1 MKSIDGGYLERKI
14 SNLDKKIKLAWLL
27 SILTVYAAIFI
38 IGSVFYTIAPP
49 DSGMFGID
57 KGFFPIMFFL
67 LMAVLFIPAYYLV
80 QMTYSKSTYEFTE
93 RELIIKDGLIN
104 RKLTSVPY
112 AKVADAKTD
121 QTPVEMI
128 LGLYTIDIDVAN
140 SPTSKSKVKLQG
152 ISDKDAFISEL
163 MSYVQQTKAP
173 SDPASA
179 GKPTMEQMMADVLK
193 ELKAVSSKIENLS
206 AKIDSGK
213 PAGKKERADM
223 FSSLGFDEDFK
234 RFKKK

>member
-1 MKSIDGGYLERKI
+1 LERKI

-93 RELIIKDGLIN
+93 RELIIKDGLIS

-112 AKVADAKTD
+112 AKVVDAKTD

-163 MSYVQQTKAP
+163 MSFVQQSKAAP
-173 SDPASA
+173 SGSAIA
-179 GKPTMEQMMADVLK
+179 GKPTMEQMMAEVLK
-193 ELKAVSSKIENLS
+193 ELKAVSSKVENLS

-213 PAGKKERADM
+213 PTSKKERTEA
-223 FSSLGFDEDFK
+223 FSSMGFDEDFK